1 MLICRMVSLC
11 KDEIHKSFSMMQTQ
25 EWARCLQRLRVHQI
39 AHKLTD
45 NNDKIEQNP
54 CLSLPAELREY
65 VRVKQLNL
73 DLCWHSCEL
82 QFTWLGT
89 YCCMSRLII
98 SQFLLVD
105 QASLY
110 LASGVFIRRWLLWL
124 VPDWPPPSVTRIPV
138 TSCQNISQASVKSSH
153 DTQPT
158 LIILIYNIGRV

>member
-1 MLICRMVSLC
+1 MVSLC

-54 CLSLPAELREY
+54 CLSLPAVLREY

-89 YCCMSRLII
+89 YSCMSRLII
-98 SQFLLVD
+98 SQFLVD

-124 VPDWPPPSVTRIPV
+124 VPDWPPPPSPSVTRIPV

-158 LIILIYNIGRV
+158 LITLNIGRV

>member
-54 CLSLPAELREY
+54 CLSLPAVLREY

-89 YCCMSRLII
+89 YSCMSRLII
-98 SQFLLVD
+98 SQFLVD

-110 LASGVFIRRWLLWL
+110 LASGVLSGGDYCDWFLIGRPLP
-124 VPDWPPPSVTRIPV
+124 VPVSLAFL
-138 TSCQNISQASVKSSH
+138 SQAAKTLVSH
-153 DTQPT
+153 
-158 LIILIYNIGRV
+158 R